1 VRQTKAKEVI
11 VMDSLKISLAAARVN
26 AKMTQDDVSKALGVT
41 KQTVVN
47 WENGRSEPSVSQGL
61 KLSDI
66 YKMPFDTIFFL
77 KE

>member
-1 VRQTKAKEVI
+1 
-11 VMDSLKISLAAARVN
+11 MDSLKISLAAARVN